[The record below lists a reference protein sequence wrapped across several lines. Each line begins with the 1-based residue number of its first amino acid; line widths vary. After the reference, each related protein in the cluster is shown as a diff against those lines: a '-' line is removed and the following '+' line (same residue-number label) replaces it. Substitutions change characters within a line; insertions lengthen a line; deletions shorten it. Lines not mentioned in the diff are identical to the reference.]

1 MLITIFQLTVEIV
14 ITLWS
19 QYNQI
24 DGNLDL
30 CEGRFIFEPAFFS
43 EILYIVVA
51 PDQLKCNVTGIK
63 QNQYFLFSAYSY

>member
-43 EILYIVVA
+43 EILYIVAA

-63 QNQYFLFSAYSY
+63 RNLRFLPKGFD

>member
-30 CEGRFIFEPAFFS
+30 CEGRFNFEPAFFS

-51 PDQLKCNVTGIK
+51 PDQLKCNVTGINLK
-63 QNQYFLFSAYSY
+63 SISYPETY